1 MLAQSFLLFAIG
13 FFCPYSVLA
22 GPQATCIENTGG
34 SCVFGDG
41 QWEYLCYDWRG
52 QTTCTG
58 GRCFC
63 TGGHCAGSDQACHD
77 PATDPYKQIGGD
89 FRIRN
94 ARWPDHYMDVDMD
107 VDGFTGNVDVTS
119 SPDGDDSKFTLWL
132 PPSGA
137 PQVNP
142 LFLLH
147 WKEWPDSAVVVTETQ
162 GEDAQTSYD
171 TKTATVEDMDQ
182 TASWYGS
189 DPAIL
194 SLGLK
199 IMKAPVQSPEE
210 NRTLVMFESAMYS
223 NMFVYARTGSWNV
236 GGWVDDPGAGGY
248 WYFDPPLPEDVQDSL
263 PPYSGILCSYDCGNV
278 DNLVDSAL
286 CASPSSM
293 LTAFAGLVVLL
304 GVIS

>member
-1 MLAQSFLLFAIG
+1 MLAQSLLLFAICL
-13 FFCPYSVLA
+13 FCPYSVLA
-22 GPQATCIENTGG
+22 GNQATCIENTGG
-34 SCVFGDG
+34 ICVS
-41 QWEYLCYDWRG
+41 ENCYDWRG
-52 QTTCTG
+52 QTTCSS

-94 ARWPDHYMDVDMD
+94 ARWPDHYMDVD
-107 VDGFTGNVDVTS
+107 FTGNVDVTS

-142 LFLLH
+142 TFLLYS
-147 WKEWPDSAVVVTETQ
+147 KEWPDSAVVVTETQ
-162 GEDAQTSYD
+162 GDDAQTFYD
-171 TKTATVEDMDQ
+171 TKSVSVEGG
-182 TASWYGS
+182 WFGS
-189 DPAIL
+189 YPIM
-194 SLGLK
+194 SIGLN

-210 NRTLVMFESAMYS
+210 NRTLVMFESAVHS
-223 NMFVYARTGSWNV
+223 KMFVYAGSGSWNV
-236 GGWVDDPGAGGY
+236 GGWVHDPGAGGY

-263 PPYSGILCSYDCGNV
+263 PPYSGILCSYDCGDV

-286 CASPSSM
+286 CASPSSL